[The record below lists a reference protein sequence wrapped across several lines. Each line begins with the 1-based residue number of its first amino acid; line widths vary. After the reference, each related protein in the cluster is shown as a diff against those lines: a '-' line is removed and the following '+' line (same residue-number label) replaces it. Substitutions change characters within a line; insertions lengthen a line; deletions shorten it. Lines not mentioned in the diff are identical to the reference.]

1 MIALTANDTDLS
13 DEFGQARYRLYE
25 AAFGEF
31 MLGDTDEVAPHARA
45 AEKEA
50 NALLREHVGLCAVDE
65 G

>member
-1 MIALTANDTDLS
+1 
-13 DEFGQARYRLYE
+13 
-25 AAFGEF
+25 